1 MPECQTREEMFPLT
15 AEVKTRPDSK
25 RGRSQ
30 NDLSLIFSPR
40 TALIPVSIQGRTP
53 NNDVTL
59 ALSHTNAQRFPVIWK
74 SHPLTRLSDICR
86 TGVGHRRWAQQ
97 RTPALSPQTE
107 QRPPS
112 ASPLAASAF
121 PTSRLFSATRFARTL
136 PPRRGRSLRRK
147 QGGAG
152 GLSRLRRG
160 IISPACLSCLF
171 CLFCLSGAAPRCS
184 GLAPF
189 LSIAEI
195 VFDSGGGG
203 PYAWRMFF

>member
-1 MPECQTREEMFPLT
+1 MFSLT

-40 TALIPVSIQGRTP
+40 TALIPVSIQGCTP

-97 RTPALSPQTE
+97 RTPALRPQTE
-107 QRPPS
+107 PRLPGTP
-112 ASPLAASAF
+112 APAVSAF
-121 PTSRLFSATRFARTL
+121 PNSRPFSAMPFACTPA
-136 PPRRGRSLRRK
+136 PPRAK
-147 QGGAG
+147 PEAEPGGCG
-152 GLSRLRRG
+152 GNYFPRMPFLS
-160 IISPACLSCLF
+160 SCLSCLF
-171 CLFCLSGAAPRCS
+171 SCGGRVFAAVE
-184 GLAPF
+184 G
-189 LSIAEI
+189 E
-195 VFDSGGGG
+195 GGV
-203 PYAWRMFF
+203 